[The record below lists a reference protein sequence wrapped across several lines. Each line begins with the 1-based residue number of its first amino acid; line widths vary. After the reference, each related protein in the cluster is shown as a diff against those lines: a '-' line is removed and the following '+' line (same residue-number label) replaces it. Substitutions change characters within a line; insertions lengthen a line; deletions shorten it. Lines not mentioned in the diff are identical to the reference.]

1 MQSAVP
7 DTLSSSLDAVGTGGP
22 LLLVQFLASIALLAI
37 GVSIYTAVTPFRERA
52 LMAAGNVAAGV
63 VFGGAIIALA
73 LPIAV
78 VLGTSS
84 RLLDI
89 LVWGIVA
96 LVLQLLTLG
105 VLSLVLRNLRA
116 AIEAGNVAAA
126 IGLAA
131 GQIAVALLTAAAMV
145 PV

>member
-1 MQSAVP
+1 MQPAPPGSLSAIF
-7 DTLSSSLDAVGTGGP
+7 DAIGAGVP
-22 LLLVQFLASIALLAI
+22 LLLMQLLASIALLAI
-37 GVSIYTAVTPFRERA
+37 GVAIYTAATPFHERA
-52 LMAAGNVAAGV
+52 LMARGNVAAGV

-78 VLGTSS
+78 ILGTSG

-89 LVWGIVA
+89 VAWGAVA

-105 VLSLVLRNLRA
+105 VLSLILRNLRA
-116 AIEAGNVAAA
+116 AIEGGNVAAA

-131 GQIAVALLTAAAMV
+131 GQIAVALLNAAAMI
-145 PV
+145 PN